1 MKAASA
7 DGPPMGDAIEA
18 VLFDLG
24 GVIVELGG
32 LDAFLTR
39 HGFEPETFWPRWLGM
54 GAGHD
59 FERGASSADAFAE
72 AFVAEF
78 GIGITPEQFLD
89 EFAAWPSALYPGA
102 LELVAEVPVLTGSL
116 SNTNPI
122 HWDAQFEPWGIGA
135 AFDRHFPSFQL
146 GLAKP
151 STDIFERVVE
161 LLEVPPACVLFLD
174 DNQLNVD
181 GARAAGLGAERV
193 VGPAEARR
201 ALESHGVLP

>member
-1 MKAASA
+1 MTAPK
-7 DGPPMGDAIEA
+7 IEA

-32 LDAFLTR
+32 LDTFLTR
-39 HGFEPETFWPRWLGM
+39 HGFEAETFWPRWLGM

-59 FERGASSADAFAE
+59 FERGATSAGAFAD

-78 GIGITPEQFLD
+78 GIDATPAQFLA

-102 LELVAEVPVLTGSL
+102 LELVAEVPVITGSL

-122 HWDAQFEPWGIGA
+122 HWQAQFEPWGIGA
-135 AFDRHFPSFQL
+135 AFDRHFPSFEL

-151 STDIFERVVE
+151 HTDIFDRVVE
-161 LLEVPPACVLFLD
+161 LLGMSAGQVLFLD

-181 GARAAGLGAERV
+181 GARSAGLLAERV
-193 VGPAEARR
+193 VGPDAARA
-201 ALESHGVLP
+201 ALVRHGVLT

>member
-1 MKAASA
+1 MS
-7 DGPPMGDAIEA
+7 DIEV

-32 LDAFLTR
+32 LDAFLER
-39 HGFEPETFWPRWLGM
+39 HGFTPETFWPRWLDL

-59 FERGASSADAFAE
+59 FERGASSTEEFLDAFI
-72 AFVAEF
+72 AEF
-78 GIGITPEQFLD
+78 DLGLTPNEALA

-102 LELVAEVPVLTGSL
+102 LELVAEVPVLTATL

-122 HWDAQFEPWGIGA
+122 HWEAQFEPWGIGA
-135 AFDRHFPSFQL
+135 GFDRHFPSFEL

-151 STDIFERVVE
+151 HREIFDEVVRR
-161 LLEVPPACVLFLD
+161 LGVPADRVLFLD

-181 GARAAGLGAERV
+181 GARSAGLAAERV
-193 VGPAEARR
+193 VGPVAARS
-201 ALESHGVLP
+201 ALVSHGVLA